1 MHGLAWR
8 GRFPGGAEQGW
19 RSGWGDSAIH
29 LARSRERSTLLSW
42 LSRGVVS
49 GAVGVVMQPCFLEN
63 KGSGVVAPERE
74 AKTGTHGGACLCR

>member
-1 MHGLAWR
+1 MYRTEKEQVGQRRRSHGWAWR

-49 GAVGVVMQPCFLEN
+49 GAVGVVVQPCFSR
-63 KGSGVVAPERE
+63 K
-74 AKTGTHGGACLCR
+74 